1 MTTRAAAAG
10 SAPPARADSVRVSL
24 RTLASYWWQAVSGG
38 RFFTRWTLLG
48 SGVTAVLILSPIAG
62 LAGLPEHLRA
72 MGVSFATWALFV
84 AALVPAAVAE
94 RRLRSRYARGALV
107 IVSLLAVSIARPFVN
122 DVIADLFFAHD
133 VTAGWA
139 QRVLTNA
146 LTWFALLPLIAGAVT
161 WYADARRSAQRLS
174 AALAVFDDLRHRINN
189 YGHQNVVILTD
200 AISQLRERRDALLAG
215 PIDFDAVRSFAEEVR
230 ATSHRLDERL
240 QTALDYRSGYAI
252 DGRVAL
258 PSVPWLARLVP
269 PPPLLVV
276 LLYAIA
282 SLPYTYTAGGQ
293 LLVLIAFVLLI
304 FLGLLAH
311 VAVRVV
317 ARTGTPVARGAA
329 IIASWTIVGLIM
341 TAAGMIAQAG
351 DGAVL
356 AVPILVIP
364 SLAVVIGFCADAL
377 RRTREDSGALTEL
390 LSRTSSLVTARTA
403 LAREPLWRGVDLLHD
418 RVQSRCVIFAARAD
432 ERQPTPDE
440 VERFRAETDDAFDAI
455 LAGAAHH
462 SAEPYDLDGLL
473 ATWAGVL
480 EVDAVLDAPAVIAL
494 QSPEVS
500 AGVVAAVSEG
510 LINAVKHSA
519 ARSASLTITTEPDG
533 SALTVVIASAGA
545 LTTSTGS
552 IPTPSRRG
560 LGLASLGGRARLT
573 QVGDDVV
580 LEVTVPL
587 SGEAHEGS
595 TPSRRWNPPTSAVR
609 LRGAQAP
616 GSLHDSDSM

>member
-1 MTTRAAAAG
+1 MTTRAAATVA
-10 SAPPARADSVRVSL
+10 SAAHARGGVVGVGL
-24 RTLASYWWQAVSGG
+24 RTLGSYWWQAVSGG
-38 RFFTRWTLLG
+38 RFFTRWTLFG
-48 SGVTAVLILSPIAG
+48 SGVTAVFVLSPIAG
-62 LAGLPEHLRA
+62 LTSFPEYLGA
-72 MGVSFATWALFV
+72 MTASLITWVVLV
-84 AALVPAAVAE
+84 AALLPAAAAE
-94 RRLRSRYARGALV
+94 RRLRSRYGRGALV
-107 IVSLLAVSIARPFVN
+107 IVSLLIASFARPFLN
-122 DVIADLFFAHD
+122 DLVAEFVFGHA
-133 VTAGWA
+133 VTAGWG
-139 QRVLTNA
+139 QRVLTNT

-161 WYADARRSAQRLS
+161 WYADARRSAARLS

-189 YGHQNVVILTD
+189 YGHQNTVILTD
-200 AISQLRERRDALLAG
+200 AIARLRERRDALLADTV
-215 PIDFDAVRSFAEEVR
+215 DFDAVRSFAEEVR

-252 DGRVAL
+252 DGRVPL
-258 PSVPWLARLVP
+258 PAVPWLARLVP

-276 LLYAIA
+276 LLYFIA
-282 SLPYTYTAGGQ
+282 SLPYTFTAGGH
-293 LLVLIAFVLLI
+293 LLVLISFLLLVVLST
-304 FLGLLAH
+304 LAH
-311 VAVRVV
+311 VAVKLV
-317 ARTGTPVARGAA
+317 ARAGAPVARGAA
-329 IIASWTIVGLIM
+329 IIAAWTIVGLIM

-432 ERQPTPDE
+432 ERQPTPE
-440 VERFRAETDDAFDAI
+440 EIERFRIETDNAFDAI
-455 LAGAAHH
+455 LAGTAHH
-462 SAEPYDLDGLL
+462 SAEPHDLDGLL

-480 EVDAVLDAPAVIAL
+480 DVDAALDAPAVIAL

-519 ARSASLTITTEPDG
+519 ARSASLTITTAPDG

-545 LTTSTGS
+545 LGTGAGS
-552 IPTPSRRG
+552 VPTARRG

-587 SGEAHEGS
+587 RGEAHEGS
-595 TPSRRWNPPTSAVR
+595 APSRRWNLPTSAVR
-609 LRGAQAP
+609 LRGGQAL
-616 GSLHDSDSM
+616 GSLHDSDSI

>member
-1 MTTRAAAAG
+1 MTTRAAARG
-10 SAPPARADSVRVSL
+10 SAPGARADLARVGL
-24 RTLASYWWQAVSGG
+24 RTLGSYWWQAVSGG

-48 SGVTAVLILSPIAG
+48 SGVTAVLILSPVAG
-62 LAGLPEHLRA
+62 LAGLTEHVRA
-72 MGVSFATWALFV
+72 MAASLITWAMLV
-84 AALVPAAVAE
+84 AVLLPAAAAE
-94 RRLRSRYARGALV
+94 RRMRSRYARGVLV
-107 IVSLLAVSIARPFVN
+107 IVSLLIVSVARPFLN
-122 DVIADLFFAHD
+122 DFVAEVVFGHAA
-133 VTAGWA
+133 TAGWG
-139 QRVLTNA
+139 QRVLTNT

-161 WYADARRSAQRLS
+161 WYADARRSAGRLS

-189 YGHQNVVILTD
+189 YGHQNSVILAD
-200 AISQLRERRDALLAG
+200 AIAQLRARRDAVLAG
-215 PIDFDAVRSFAEEVR
+215 HVDFDAVRSFAEEVR

-258 PSVPWLARLVP
+258 PAVPWLARLVP

-276 LLYAIA
+276 LLYFIA
-282 SLPYTYTAGGQ
+282 SLPYTFVAGGRV
-293 LLVLIAFVLLI
+293 LVLIAF
-304 FLGLLAH
+304 GLLLVLSLIAH
-311 VAVRVV
+311 VAVQVV

-351 DGAVL
+351 VGAVL

-403 LAREPLWRGVDLLHD
+403 IAREPLWRGVDLLHD

-432 ERQPTPDE
+432 EREPTPEE
-440 VERFRAETDDAFDAI
+440 VERFRVDTDDAFDAI

-462 SAEPYDLDGLL
+462 SSDAYDLDGLL

-480 EVDAVLDAPAVIAL
+480 DVDAVLDAPAVIAL

-545 LTTSTGS
+545 LRTSMGAV
-552 IPTPSRRG
+552 PTARRG

-587 SGEAHEGS
+587 RGEAEEGS
-595 TPSRRWNPPTSAVR
+595 APSRRWNPPTSAVR
-609 LRGAQAP
+609 LRGGQDS
-616 GSLHDSDSM
+616 GSFHESDSM